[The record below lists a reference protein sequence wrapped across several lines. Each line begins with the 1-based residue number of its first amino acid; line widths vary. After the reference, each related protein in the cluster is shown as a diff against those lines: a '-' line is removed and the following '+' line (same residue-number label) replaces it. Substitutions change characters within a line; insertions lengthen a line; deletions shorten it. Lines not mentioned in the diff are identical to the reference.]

1 MTLEFDLEEE
11 YTVVTAT
18 SAFAPKPGSEGAP
31 LVLDGRE
38 SFVDLLGVYV
48 DDKPLSPSD
57 YDLSKNAEDTRM
69 TISPSKVPAGSF
81 TLGVVTRFKPQDNLE
96 LSGLYKS
103 SGNFCTQ
110 CEAEGFRLITYFP
123 DRPDVMSTFTT
134 KIRADKTKYPVLLS
148 NGNLVARC
156 DLAGGRHM
164 TTWVDPWRKP
174 CYLFALVAGD
184 LAVLEDT
191 FETKSGRVVDLRIY
205 AEAKNIDRC
214 DFAMASLKRA
224 MRWDEDR
231 SGLEYDLDLF
241 NIVAVD
247 DFNMGAM
254 ENKSLN
260 LFNSRLVLATPESAT
275 DTAFARIEGVIG
287 HEYFHN
293 WTGNRVTCRDWF
305 QLSLKEG
312 LTVFRDQE
320 FSADVSSRAVKRIG
334 DVRHLRDAQF
344 AEDASPMAHPVRP
357 ASYMK
362 IDNFYTLTVYEKGA
376 EVIRMYHTLLGE
388 SGFRRGMD
396 LYFERHDGSAATVDD
411 FFDAMSDANGGVDIS
426 RLKNWYSQA
435 GTPTVRCEP
444 SYDEAARTF
453 SLTLEQI
460 LPVTPDDGGDAPKA
474 PQLIPI
480 AVGLLSPTSG
490 SDLALDP
497 SRVTVVDEIGGVG
510 KSAAVASEGDA
521 GTLVLRL
528 DAKKATFVFADV
540 SEPPVP
546 SVLRGFSAPV
556 KLEMC
561 PPASPD
567 HLLFALANDSD
578 TFNRWEAAQTLAR
591 GVVVRATRALVGDD
605 DPEGAAFVAS
615 DASDAAALALITSD
629 PAWSRFAEAC
639 KIVVADA
646 ARGKVDRAWVE
657 EALSFP
663 GVAAIV
669 AETAP
674 MNPLAAYAARRA
686 LDVAFA
692 THCESE
698 LIDAYETCAA
708 EAARDASYEVNE
720 TQTARRSLAAFAAR
734 HLGVIGHGGPDGG
747 VAADAAARAA
757 NMTETVAAMSAL
769 SRHPTASV
777 ARKEAFDA
785 FLARWKDDAN
795 VSCTY
800 LSLAAGVARGVDGA
814 KTPLE
819 NVRRLAA
826 SDVYDGKTPNKFYA
840 LVGGFARGN
849 VPGFHAADGSGYRWV
864 ADMLLEMDE
873 KNAIAA
879 SRLAKPFTEWRLY
892 DAPRREMIKAELA
905 RILDAKPSPNM
916 YEICTKSLA

>member
-1 MTLEFDLEEE
+1 
-11 YTVVTAT
+11 
-18 SAFAPKPGSEGAP
+18 
-31 LVLDGRE
+31 
-38 SFVDLLGVYV
+38 
-48 DDKPLSPSD
+48 
-57 YDLSKNAEDTRM
+57 
-69 TISPSKVPAGSF
+69 
-81 TLGVVTRFKPQDNLE
+81 
-96 LSGLYKS
+96 
-103 SGNFCTQ
+103 
-110 CEAEGFRLITYFP
+110 
-123 DRPDVMSTFTT
+123 
-134 KIRADKTKYPVLLS
+134 
-148 NGNLVARC
+148 
-156 DLAGGRHM
+156 
-164 TTWVDPWRKP
+164 
-174 CYLFALVAGD
+174 
-184 LAVLEDT
+184 
-191 FETKSGRVVDLRIY
+191 
-205 AEAKNIDRC
+205 
-214 DFAMASLKRA
+214 MASLKRA

-231 SGLEYDLDLF
+231 FGLEYDLDLF

-275 DTAFARIEGVIG
+275 DAAFARIEGVIG

-334 DVRHLRDAQF
+334 DVRFLRDAQF

-411 FFDAMSDANGGVDIS
+411 FFDAMSDANAGADIA
-426 RLKNWYSQA
+426 RLKRWYSQA
-435 GTPTVRCEP
+435 GTPTVRCES

-460 LPVTPDDGGDAPKA
+460 LPATPDDGGDAPKA
-474 PQLIPI
+474 PQLIPV
-480 AVGLLSPTSG
+480 AVGLISPTLG
-490 SDLALDP
+490 ADFDLDP
-497 SRVTVVDEIGGVG
+497 RRVTVVDEIDGVG
-510 KSAAVASEGDA
+510 KSSAAASEGDP

-528 DAKKATFVFADV
+528 DARRATFVFADV
-540 SEPPVP
+540 SERPIP

-556 KLEMC
+556 KLETR
-561 PPASPD
+561 PPTSVD

-578 TFNRWEAAQTLAR
+578 TFNRWEASQTLAR
-591 GVVVRATRALVGDD
+591 GVVVRATRALVGEE

-615 DASDAAALALITSD
+615 DASDAAALASIVSD
-629 PAWSRFAEAC
+629 DAWPRFADAC
-639 KIVVADA
+639 RAIVADA
-646 ARGKVDRAWVE
+646 AAGTVDRAWVE

-663 GVAAIV
+663 GVAAII

-674 MNPLAAYAARRA
+674 MNPLAAHAARRA

-692 THCESE
+692 KHCEAE
-698 LIDAYETCAA
+698 LLDAYRICAA
-708 EAARDASYEVNE
+708 EAREDGAYEVCE
-720 TQTARRSLAAFAAR
+720 RQTARRSLAAFAAR
-734 HLGVIGHGGPDGG
+734 HLGAIGHGGAAGG
-747 VAADAAARAA
+747 VAADAAKNAT
-757 NMTETVAAMSAL
+757 NMTETVAAMTAL
-769 SRHPTASV
+769 ARHPTADD
-777 ARKEAFDA
+777 ARREAFDA
-785 FLARWKDDAN
+785 FLAKWKDDAN

-800 LSLAAGVARGVDGA
+800 LSLAAGVTRGVDGA
-814 KTPLE
+814 ETPLE
-819 NVRRLAA
+819 NAKRLAA
-826 SDVYDGKTPNKFYA
+826 SDVYDGKVPNKFYA

-864 ADMLLEMDE
+864 ADMLLEMDQ

-892 DAPRREMIKAELA
+892 DAPRREMIKAELR